1 MRQLI
6 VTDKDKCN
14 LSYTC
19 IRVCP
24 AKAIKIED
32 GHSKIIASRCIG
44 CGHCVTMC
52 SQNAISYRTEKD
64 VTMDLINSG
73 DKVSAMCDPA
83 IAGEFTDI
91 ADYRKFVAM
100 LRELGF
106 SLVNEVAFGVDLVAG
121 KYKELYND
129 FQGKYYISTKCPAT
143 VGYIE
148 KYHPDLVENLAP
160 IVPPHIAMAKVVKKK
175 YGEDV
180 KTIYITACTS
190 AKDDVK
196 TINRENR
203 NIDAVITFVELRE
216 LFEEHNISEKSVEYS
231 DFDPPYGRK
240 GGLFPISHGLLQAV
254 DINQGLLDASV
265 LITEGRT
272 NFLQSIEEFRHEEKL
287 NQHLDIFYC
296 KGCIM
301 GPGTSPG
308 GKKFTRR
315 TQVIEYVSKRLKNLD
330 CGQWKKDIEEFS
342 SLDMSRTFKDMDIR
356 MPAPTEEQ
364 IQSVLSE
371 MGKSKVEDQ
380 LGCGACGYP
389 TCREFAIAHVQGLT
403 NYEMCYTYSIKNL
416 HSYINKLNSANDK
429 LRKTQDALKD
439 SEEKARAEEQ
449 AAKEAAETVTTML
462 NKLRA
467 GVVLV
472 NEDLKIIESNR
483 KFVSLLG
490 EDAKVIDEMIPG
502 LKGADLK
509 TLLPFARLFETVL
522 HSGEDIPNRDVEVGE
537 SILNISVFT
546 IRRNK
551 VVGGIIR
558 DLTAPEVRREEVIN
572 RARDVIRD
580 NLKTVQQIAFLLGES
595 AAKTEKTLNSI
606 IEAQKLGDSEDG
618 AGK

>member
-1 MRQLI
+1 MPQLI
-6 VTDKDKCN
+6 VTDKEKCN

-52 SQNAISYRTEKD
+52 SQQAIAYRTEKEF
-64 VTMDLINSG
+64 TMDLIKS
-73 DKVSAMCDPA
+73 DSKVSAMCDPA
-83 IAGEFTDI
+83 IAGEFVDI
-91 ADYRKFVAM
+91 SDYRKFVAM

-106 SLVNEVAFGVDLVAG
+106 DLVNEVAFGVDMVSIE
-121 KYKELYND
+121 YKKLFDN
-129 FQGKYYISTKCPAT
+129 FQGKYFISTKCPAT

-148 KYHPDLVENLAP
+148 RYHPDLLENLVP
-160 IVPPHIAMAKVVKKK
+160 IVPPYVAMAKVVKRK

-180 KTIYITACTS
+180 KAVYITACTS

-196 TINRENR
+196 TINSENK

-216 LFEEHNISEKSVEYS
+216 LFKEYNVSEKSVEYS
-231 DFDPPYGRK
+231 EFDPPLGRK
-240 GGLFPISHGLLQAV
+240 GGLFPVSHGLLQAV
-254 DINQGLLDASV
+254 DIHQNLLDGSV

-272 NFLQSIEEFRHEEKL
+272 NFLQTIEEFTHEEEL

-296 KGCIM
+296 KGCFM
-301 GPGTSPG
+301 GPGMSSG

-315 TQVIEYVSKRLKNLD
+315 THVIKYVAKRLKEFDLALWEREIDEFSNLD
-330 CGQWKKDIEEFS
+330 F
-342 SLDMSRTFKDMDIR
+342 SRTYEVHDMR
-356 MPAPTEEQ
+356 MPSPSENQ
-364 IQSVLSE
+364 IQQVLHE
-371 MGKSKVEDQ
+371 MGKTKSEDQ

-403 NYEMCYTYSIKNL
+403 NYEMCYTHSIKKL
-416 HSYINKLNSANDK
+416 HTYIDKLNLTNEK
-429 LRKTQDALKD
+429 LRTTQDALRE

-449 AAKEAAETVTTML
+449 GAREAAETVTTML
-462 NKLRA
+462 NKIRA

-472 NEDLKIIESNR
+472 DEDLKIVESNR
-483 KFVSLLG
+483 SFVNMLG
-490 EDAKVIDEMIPG
+490 EDARQIDEMIPG

-509 TLLPFARLFETVL
+509 TLLPFTKLFESVL
-522 HSGEDIPNRDVEVGE
+522 HSGEDILNRDTEVED
-537 SILNISVFT
+537 SILNVSVFT
-546 IRRNK
+546 IRKNK
-551 VVGGIIR
+551 IVGGIIR

-572 RARDVIRD
+572 RSRNVIRD

-606 IEAQKLGDSEDG
+606 IEAQKLGGGEHG

>member
-6 VTDKDKCN
+6 LTDKDKCN

-32 GHSKIIASRCIG
+32 GHSKIIGSRCIG

-64 VTMDLINSG
+64 ITMDIIRSG
-73 DKVSAMCDPA
+73 EKVSAMLDPA

-91 ADYRKFVAM
+91 SDYRKFVAM

-106 SLVNEVAFGVDLVAG
+106 ALVNEVAFGVDLVAI
-121 KYKELYND
+121 KYKELYDD

-160 IVPPHIAMAKVVKKK
+160 IVPPHVAMAKVVKKK
-175 YGEDV
+175 YGDNV
-180 KTIYITACTS
+180 KTVYITACTS
-190 AKDDVK
+190 AKDDVR
-196 TINRENR
+196 TINEPNR
-203 NIDAVITFVELRE
+203 VIDAVITFVELRE
-216 LFEEHNISEKSVEYS
+216 LFAENNISEKSVKFS
-231 DFDPPYGRK
+231 DFDPPLGRK

-272 NFLQSIEEFRHEEKL
+272 NFLQSIEEFTHENNL

-301 GPGTSPG
+301 GPGTSAG

-315 TQVIEYVSKRLKNLD
+315 THVIEYVSKRLKELD
-330 CGQWKKDIEEFS
+330 EGQWQKDIKEFTDID
-342 SLDMSRTFKDMDIR
+342 LSRTYEATDKR
-356 MPAPTEEQ
+356 MPFPKEEQ
-364 IQSVLSE
+364 IQQVLHE
-371 MGKSKVEDQ
+371 MGKTRTEDQ

-403 NYEMCYTYSIKNL
+403 NYEMCYTYSIKKL
-416 HSYINKLNSANDK
+416 HTFIDKLNSANEK
-429 LRKTQDALKD
+429 LRKTQEALKD

-472 NEDLKIIESNR
+472 DDNMKIIESNR
-483 KFVSLLG
+483 KFVSMLG

-509 TLLPFARLFETVL
+509 SLLPFAKLFETVL
-522 HSGEDIPNRDVEVGE
+522 HSGEDIPNRDVEVGD

-546 IRRNK
+546 IKKNK
-551 VVGGIIR
+551 AVGGIIR
-558 DLTAPEVRREEVIN
+558 DLTAPEVRREEVIK
-572 RARDVIRD
+572 RARDVIRE

-606 IEAQKLGDSEDG
+606 IEAQKLGDSEHG
-618 AGK
+618 EGK

>member
-1 MRQLI
+1 
-6 VTDKDKCN
+6 
-14 LSYTC
+14 
-19 IRVCP
+19 
-24 AKAIKIED
+24 
-32 GHSKIIASRCIG
+32 
-44 CGHCVTMC
+44 
-52 SQNAISYRTEKD
+52 
-64 VTMDLINSG
+64 MDLIKS
-73 DKVSAMCDPA
+73 DAKVSALCDPA

-91 ADYRKFVAM
+91 ADHRRFVAM

-106 SLVNEVAFGVDLVAG
+106 TYVNEVAFGVDLVAK
-121 KYKELYND
+121 KYKKLYDD

-143 VGYIE
+143 VGFIE
-148 KYHPDLVENLAP
+148 KYHPDLIDNLAP
-160 IVPPHIAMAKVVKKK
+160 VVPPHIAMAKVVKKK
-175 YGEDV
+175 YGDEV
-180 KTIYITACTS
+180 KTVYITACTS

-196 TINRENR
+196 TINKENR

-216 LFEEHNISEKSVEYS
+216 LFEEFGVSEKSVKYS
-231 DFDPPYGRK
+231 EFDPPYGRK

-254 DINQGLLDASV
+254 EINQGLLDASV

-301 GPGTSPG
+301 GPGTLPG

-315 TQVIEYVSKRLKNLD
+315 TQVIEYVGRRLKDFD
-330 CGQWKKDIEEFS
+330 CERWKKDIEEFS
-342 SLDMSRTFKDMDIR
+342 DIDLTRDFKAKDLR
-356 MPAPTEEQ
+356 LPEPTEDQ
-364 IQSVLSE
+364 IQFVLQE

-389 TCREFAIAHVQGLT
+389 TCRDFAVAHVQGLT

-416 HSYINKLNSANDK
+416 HTYIGKLNSANEK
-429 LRKTQDALKD
+429 LRTTQEALKD

-449 AAKEAAETVTTML
+449 AAREAAETVTTML

-472 NEDLKIIESNR
+472 DENLKIIESNR

-509 TLLPFARLFETVL
+509 TLLPFAKLFETVL
-522 HSGEDIPNRDVEVGE
+522 HSGEDIPNRDVEVGD

-546 IRRNK
+546 IRKNK

-606 IEAQKLGDSEDG
+606 IEAQKLGDSEHG
-618 AGK
+618 QGK

>member
-175 YGEDV
+175 YGEDI
-180 KTIYITACTS
+180 KTVYITACTS

>member
-6 VTDKDKCN
+6 LTDKDKCN

-32 GHSKIIASRCIG
+32 GHSQIIASRCIG
-44 CGHCVTMC
+44 CGHCVTVC
-52 SQNAISYRTEKD
+52 AQNAISYRTEKEM
-64 VTMDLINSG
+64 TMDMINSG
-73 DKVSAMCDPA
+73 AKMAALCDPA

-106 SLVNEVAFGVDLVAG
+106 TFVNEVAFGADLVAI
-121 KYKELYND
+121 KYENLFHN
-129 FQGKYYISTKCPAT
+129 FQGKYYISAKCPAT
-143 VGYIE
+143 VGYVE
-148 KYHPDLVENLAP
+148 KYHPELIENLAP
-160 IVPPHIAMAKVVKKK
+160 IVPPYIAMAKVVKKK
-175 YGEDV
+175 YGNDV
-180 KTIYITACTS
+180 KTVYITACTS
-190 AKDDVK
+190 AKDDAR
-196 TINRENR
+196 TINNENR
-203 NIDAVITFVELRE
+203 KIDAVITFTELRE
-216 LFEEHNISEKSVEYS
+216 LFNSNNISEKSVKFSE
-231 DFDPPYGRK
+231 FDPPFGRK

-254 DINQGLLDASV
+254 GINPGLLDSSV
-265 LITEGRT
+265 IITEGRT
-272 NFLQSIEEFRHEEKL
+272 NFLQSIEEFKNEERL
-287 NQHLDIFYC
+287 NQHIDIFYC

-315 TQVIEYVSKRLKNLD
+315 TQVIDYVAKRLNNFDHK
-330 CGQWKKDIEEFS
+330 QWEKDVEEFS
-342 SLDMSRTFKDMDIR
+342 ALDLSRTFKSKDMR
-356 MPAPTEEQ
+356 LPVPTEEQ
-364 IQSVLSE
+364 IQSVLQE
-371 MGKSKVEDQ
+371 MGKSKAEDQ

-389 TCREFAIAHVQGLT
+389 TCRDFAVAHVQGLT

-416 HSYINKLNSANDK
+416 HTYINKLNSANEK
-429 LRKTQDALKD
+429 LRRIQEALKK

-449 AAKEAAETVTTML
+449 AAREAAETVTTML

-472 NEDLKIIESNR
+472 DENLKVIESNR
-483 KFVSLLG
+483 KFVSMLG

-502 LKGADLK
+502 LKGADLR

-522 HSGEDIPNRDVEVGE
+522 HSGEDIPNRDVEVGD

-546 IRRNK
+546 IRKNK
-551 VVGGIIR
+551 IVGGIIR
-558 DLTAPEVRREEVIN
+558 DLTAPEVRREEVIT
-572 RARDVIRD
+572 RARNVIRD

-606 IEAQKLGDSEDG
+606 IEAQKLGESEHG
-618 AGK
+618 QGK